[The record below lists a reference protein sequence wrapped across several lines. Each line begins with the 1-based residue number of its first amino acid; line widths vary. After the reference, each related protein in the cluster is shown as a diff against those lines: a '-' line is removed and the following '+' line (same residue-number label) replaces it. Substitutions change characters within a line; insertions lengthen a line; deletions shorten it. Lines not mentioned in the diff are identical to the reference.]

1 MFDPNVKPND
11 MSYEEA
17 LKEMQSMKGI
27 FLGTLDD
34 EPEIMFTSKMVAAM
48 EIARYALMQPER
60 QETKCETL
68 DETSTISLNAQCVA
82 CGTPCTTV
90 DNFCSHCG
98 RKFAGVIE
106 NGCTKE

>member
-11 MSYEEA
+11 MSFEEA
-17 LKEMQSMKGI
+17 LQEFQSLKGI

-34 EPEIMFTSKMVAAM
+34 QPEIFFSSKMVAAM

-68 DETSTISLNAQCVA
+68 DECSNITVNAQCMA
-82 CGTPCTTV
+82 CGTPCTTS

-98 RKFAGVIE
+98 RRIKGVVE

>member
-1 MFDPNVKPND
+1 MFDPNVKPNN

-17 LKEMQSMKGI
+17 LQEFQSLKGI

-34 EPEIMFTSKMVAAM
+34 QPEIFFSSKMVAAM

-60 QETKCETL
+60 QETEQLTL
-68 DETSTISLNAQCVA
+68 KTPEIVTLHRQCTSCGHA
-82 CGTPCTTV
+82 CSNN

-98 RKFAGVIE
+98 RRFNEVIK